1 MQKKNQI
8 IKVEKKVAEREGGIG
23 KYLNKHIAPGN
34 MYVVEDDANLM
45 GSCLYNIDS
54 PMMVITYKSYEQFIK
69 EATRSEIE
77 ANLTESEKENTIITD
92 ELIAEKQLELV
103 DKAIKFDDKDCSLD
117 LWTLFNFKLQM
128 NDKKKVV
135 LIDNYQSIVE
145 DWYQES
151 PNGPIQTI
159 LQKILKEY
167 EITLIAS
174 KHPSIIEN
182 EEQVEMQEPVLWIT
196 SGWYGMV
203 RQEVEEINI
212 RAFRKKD
219 LGITDGIGASLKHIL
234 EPSQFYI
241 VEKKPEVASSF
252 YYSLFEP
259 SAIFTLTKRTEDFLY
274 EMSFELSKNKI
285 QIGCYTGNSN
295 MNGITVSIQ
304 ENRPMWIDD
313 TEIHS
318 VKELCEKCRQMKI
331 EHQIQFAVIDDFQ
344 HLPLPKRVLEG
355 RVNRDEVYQQLCLL
369 ATELNIVVL
378 AFNSSSTDSEDIY

>member
-241 VEKKPEVASSF
+241 VEKKPEV
-252 YYSLFEP
+252 
-259 SAIFTLTKRTEDFLY
+259 
-274 EMSFELSKNKI
+274 N
-285 QIGCYTGNSN
+285 
-295 MNGITVSIQ
+295 
-304 ENRPMWIDD
+304 
-313 TEIHS
+313 
-318 VKELCEKCRQMKI
+318 
-331 EHQIQFAVIDDFQ
+331 
-344 HLPLPKRVLEG
+344 
-355 RVNRDEVYQQLCLL
+355 
-369 ATELNIVVL
+369 
-378 AFNSSSTDSEDIY
+378 